1 MLRFPTSKISILMV
15 AAVCGL
21 LAAASPAL
29 ARYVLKAYSS
39 QDIAGLDDLGNVD
52 TTLGGESAGKVYK
65 DDVTGVIL
73 QINRALVE
81 NEFGFSLIIRN
92 QGLTMFDPESYEALT
107 STSDYTQY
115 FVRTTLFQGTQ
126 NETGWGAVQVKIYD
140 PKLAP
145 APVP

>member
-1 MLRFPTSKISILMV
+1 MLRFPTSRISFLM
-15 AAVCGL
+15 AAAMCGL

-52 TTLGGESAGKVYK
+52 PTLGGESYGKIFK
-65 DDVTGVIL
+65 DDATGVIL

-92 QGLTMFDPESYEALT
+92 QGLTMFDPDTYDPLT

-115 FVRTTLFQGTQ
+115 FPRTTLFQGTQ